1 MSNIIRKWKIQ
12 KEVGWQEKAIQEYS
26 STMLLQ
32 DLLREFC
39 FAVRAT
45 GQNVEFHGVY
55 TLQEI
60 LSLLAN

>member
-1 MSNIIRKWKIQ
+1 
-12 KEVGWQEKAIQEYS
+12 
-26 STMLLQ
+26 MLLQ
-32 DLLREFC
+32 DLLGEFC

-45 GQNVEFHGVY
+45 GQNAEFHGVY